1 MLQID
6 KYLGI
11 VGDLHLGQHSEDQ
24 WYDTYDDLLD
34 WIEASFLG
42 KVNTI
47 MFLGDIFDGK
57 TKGWD
62 RKADKNIKGIDFRM
76 LTYVSEFFERLAKNF
91 HVIAYAGNHCCFY
104 KNRCDVSGLAML
116 KGKENITIVEKPTSF
131 SVGAKD
137 YRIVPWGYNIDGDTV
152 EGDFVDGIFG
162 HFDIQSFKM
171 NNFKESDHGY
181 STKELFKHC
190 DTVWTGHYHMR
201 QDRSYQKGEKRVFYA
216 GSPLQLSWSETGKD
230 SYIHIL
236 DLEKNDVHEEFEN
249 TVSPKFKKVAAS
261 KLLKAPTEYKKDV
274 LTVVWDIDNSEENQ
288 IKVSNTLAI
297 QEVLSFK
304 NDYSNVSNT
313 SDVNTVEIKDINDS
327 VDDEEIID
335 KYTGLIESVDDSTKA
350 AINKKAKEFLN
361 RVKV

>member
-1 MLQID
+1 MNIG
-6 KYLGI
+6 KHIGI
-11 VGDLHLGQHSEDQ
+11 IGDLHLGQHTEDQ
-24 WYDTYDDLLD
+24 WYETYDNLLG
-34 WIEASFLG
+34 WIEECYLG
-42 KVNTI
+42 KVDTI

-76 LTYVSEFFERLAKNF
+76 LTYVSEFFERLASNF

-116 KGKENITIVEKPTSF
+116 KGKKNITVIEEPTTF
-131 SVGAKD
+131 SVGSKD
-137 YRIVPWGYNIDGDTV
+137 YRIVPWGYAIDEGTTQ
-152 EGDFVDGIFG
+152 GDFVDGIFG

-201 QDRSYQKGEKRVFYA
+201 QDRSYQKGAKRVFYA
-216 GSPLQLSWSETGKD
+216 GSPLQLSWSESGKD
-230 SYIHIL
+230 SFIHIL
-236 DLEKNDVHEEFEN
+236 DLEKNDIHEEFEN
-249 TVSPKFKKVAAS
+249 TVSPKFKKVQAS
-261 KLLKAPTEYKKDV
+261 TLLKKPDEYKKDV

-288 IKVSNTLAI
+288 IKVSNTLAT

-304 NDYSNVSNT
+304 NDYTHITKESDSNA
-313 SDVNTVEIKDINDS
+313 VEIKDVSDS

-335 KYTGLIESVDDSTKA
+335 KYTDLIENIDDTVRSK
-350 AINKKAKEFLN
+350 INAKSKELLN
-361 RVKV
+361 RVVS